1 MGPKEVVVLV
11 VEHLDV
17 RTMRRWGAV
26 LADALE
32 VRPERLVV
40 DLAGC
45 PRVDAAAIAA
55 LLSAHRAMVRAGG
68 NLLLRSPG
76 PAVLRMLMLARV
88 DNVLQVETV
97 PAEAADTML
106 PLAGR

>member
-17 RTMRRWGAV
+17 QTMRRWGAV
-26 LADALE
+26 LADALD
-32 VRPERLVV
+32 VQPERLVV

-45 PRVDAAAIAA
+45 PRVDAAAITA
-55 LLSAHRAMVRAGG
+55 LLSAHRAMVSSGG

-88 DNVLQVETV
+88 DNVLQVETASAF
-97 PAEAADTML
+97 PSDTIL